1 MLAQRRDPRGR
12 AWLLARL
19 AALIL
24 LFACSSLLYH
34 VATSDEFRV
43 VTVRVSGNQLLTASE
58 LEAAA
63 AVSGANIFWVR
74 QEEVR
79 RRLQT
84 LPAVQSAR
92 VAAFLPNRVE
102 MRIGE
107 RPPVAVWLAGGT
119 PWLVSAEGRILAV
132 APAGLALPLLRST
145 DPTPL
150 GPGSQVD
157 VRALDAA
164 LRLQQLLVA
173 SGTAAR
179 EFEYS
184 PDTGVSIVADFGPRV
199 HFGDADD
206 LEWKMVSLGAV
217 RRELQRTG
225 QRAELIDVRFK
236 DRPYVR

>member
-1 MLAQRRDPRGR
+1 M
-12 AWLLARL
+12 ARL

-24 LFACSSLLYH
+24 LFASSGLLYH

-43 VTVRVSGNQLLTASE
+43 ATVRVSGNQLLTASE
-58 LEAAA
+58 LETAA

-92 VAAFLPNRVE
+92 VTAFLPNRLE
-102 MRIGE
+102 MRIAE
-107 RPPVAVWLAGGT
+107 RPPAAIWVAGGT
-119 PWLVSAEGRILAV
+119 PWLVSVEGRVLGV
-132 APAGLALPLLRST
+132 APAGSALPVLRSA

-150 GPGSQVD
+150 AAGSQVD

-164 LRLQQLLVA
+164 ARLQQLLSA

-179 EFEYS
+179 EFRYS
-184 PDTGVSIVADFGPRV
+184 PETGVSIVADFGPRV

-206 LEWKMVSLGAV
+206 LEWKMVSLDAV